1 MNYIDMIKKYQV
13 HTEDTGSSAVQIILL
28 SQQINDLSKH
38 LKKHGKDNSSRVGLL
53 KMIGRRRRLLTY
65 LDKENPEIYKKIISD
80 LKLRK

>member
-1 MNYIDMIKKYQV
+1 MIKKYQS
-13 HTEDTGSSAVQIILL
+13 HEEDTGSSAVQIILL
-28 SQQINDLSKH
+28 SQQITDLSKH

-65 LDKENPEIYKKIISD
+65 LAQENQEIYKKIIID